1 MNNHDHIP
9 FDYDALDHLKTP
21 PHSIASEQSV
31 IGGLL
36 IGADF
41 DSVAELVSAEDF
53 YRTEHQLI
61 FSAIAKIAESGNP
74 VDLVTV
80 ADSLSATGELDR
92 AGGFVAL
99 AELQRDTPSAS
110 NVRAYAAAVRE
121 RAMLRGLIR
130 AGQQIADSAY
140 EPDGRKA
147 ADIVDEAQTAILAIG
162 ETCSEETASQINSTL
177 KQVVDKIDDLFN
189 SDQALTGIATGFE
202 EIDKRLCGLQPADL
216 VIIAG
221 RPSMGKS
228 SISMNIVE
236 HGVLAGDPWLV
247 FSMEMPKA
255 ALLQRMVASVGRLA
269 FDKVRTGKL
278 EDGDWPKLS
287 AAVSRIKDA
296 PLFIDDR
303 AALSIQQMRRTAK
316 KLHKKV
322 GLKGIMVDYLQL
334 AKAKA
339 ESRVME
345 VTIISQGLKA
355 LAKELGIPII
365 ALSQLN
371 RGCDSRPN
379 KRPVLS
385 DLRDAGAIEQDAD
398 VVMFIYR
405 DEVYNDQSPDKGMAE
420 IITAKQRNGPTGTDR
435 LATNLHISR
444 FDNLARGWQP
454 AAVSAPDRKKHSYG
468 DDL

>member
-1 MNNHDHIP
+1 MNNYDP
-9 FDYDALDHLKTP
+9 TPPDYDDLSHLKTP
-21 PHSIASEQSV
+21 PHSIEAEQSV
-31 IGGLL
+31 IGGMI
-36 IGADF
+36 IGGDF
-41 DSVAELVSAEDF
+41 DAVAEIVTAEDF
-53 YRTEHQLI
+53 YRPDHRLI
-61 FSAIAKIAESGNP
+61 FEAIARLAGQGTPI
-74 VDLVTV
+74 DYRTV
-80 ADSLSATGELDR
+80 LDEIQA
-92 AGGFVAL
+92 AGHSDRIDPLYVVEMAK
-99 AELQRDTPSAS
+99 DTPSSA

-121 RAMLRGLIR
+121 RAVLRNLIR
-130 AGQQIADSAY
+130 IGQQIADSAY

>member
-1 MNNHDHIP
+1 MNHYEPMPADL
-9 FDYDALDHLKTP
+9 DGYDLSGLKVP
-21 PHSIASEQSV
+21 PHSIEAEQSV
-31 IGGLL
+31 IGGLI
-36 IGADF
+36 IGGDF
-41 DSVAELVSAEDF
+41 DAVAEIVTAEDF
-53 YRTEHQLI
+53 YRPDHRLI
-61 FSAIAKIAESGNP
+61 FEAIS
-74 VDLVTV
+74 
-80 ADSLSATGELDR
+80 R
-92 AGGFVAL
+92 L
-99 AELQRDTPSAS
+99 AEQGTPIDYRTVLDELQAAGHSDRIDPLYVFEMAKDTPSSA

-121 RAMLRGLIR
+121 RALLRGLIL
-130 AGQQIADSAY
+130 AGQQIADSAF

-162 ETCSEETASQINSTL
+162 ETCSEDTAAQINSTL
-177 KQVVDKIDDLFN
+177 KSVVDRIDELFN
-189 SDQALTGIATGFE
+189 SNEALTGIATGFE
-202 EIDKRLCGLQPADL
+202 AIDKRLCGLQPADL
-216 VIIAG
+216 VIIAA
-221 RPSMGKS
+221 RPSMGKTTLA
-228 SISMNIVE
+228 MNIVE
-236 HGVLAGDPWLV
+236 RGVLAGDPWLV

-255 ALLQRMVASVGRLA
+255 ALMQRMISSTGRLA
-269 FDKVRTGKL
+269 FEKVRTGKL

-287 AAVSRIKDA
+287 TAVSRLKDA

-355 LAKELGIPII
+355 LAKELGVPVI

-420 IITAKQRNGPTGTDR
+420 INTAKQRNGPTGVDQI
-435 LATNLHISR
+435 ASNLHTCR
-444 FDNLARGWQP
+444 FDNLAHGWQP
-454 AAVSAPDRKKHSYG
+454 SAPPQQDRKSRAG
-468 DDL
+468 GFD